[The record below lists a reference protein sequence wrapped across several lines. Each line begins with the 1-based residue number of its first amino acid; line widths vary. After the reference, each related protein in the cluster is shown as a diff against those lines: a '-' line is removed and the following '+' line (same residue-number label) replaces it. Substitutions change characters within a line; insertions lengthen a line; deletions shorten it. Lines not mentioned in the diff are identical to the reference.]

1 MLPQGMFS
9 VAVATVAFPALS
21 RAASVRDGRVY
32 RRTLA
37 TALRQIAFLLMPAS
51 VSIAV
56 LSQPMVRLVFQHGHF
71 DAAQTHVVAQA
82 LAAFSLGLTFN
93 GIMLMLN
100 RAFFSLQMPW
110 GPTRIAVATLIA
122 NIVLDA
128 LFYRPFGVWGIPF
141 ATSFVNIIGT
151 ILLSRSLKP
160 VVGPFITPRF
170 RRAMLVIVL
179 ASAVLAGVSFG
190 VWYGL
195 DALLGRTLPAQF
207 VSLLF
212 GLGLGGLAYLWTT
225 KRLGL
230 DELRALHA
238 DAALAHAR
246 SVSAS
251 RRGTSRH
258 PGTRPCRA
266 RVRARSRRAAACREG
281 PAPPTRGCAVAAS
294 P

>member
-1 MLPQGMFS
+1 
-9 VAVATVAFPALS
+9 
-21 RAASVRDGRVY
+21 
-32 RRTLA
+32 
-37 TALRQIAFLLMPAS
+37 MPSSAC
-51 VSIAV
+51 
-56 LSQPMVRLVFQHGHF
+56 RCRG
-71 DAAQTHVVAQA
+71 
-82 LAAFSLGLTFN
+82 
-93 GIMLMLN
+93 
-100 RAFFSLQMPW
+100 

-195 DALLGRTLPAQF
+195 DALLGRTLPAQI

-225 KRLGL
+225 KRLGV
-230 DELRALHA
+230 DELRALHQM
-238 DAALAHAR
+238 R
-246 SVSAS
+246 
-251 RRGTSRH
+251 
-258 PGTRPCRA
+258 
-266 RVRARSRRAAACREG
+266 RSRTGVGQRFSPRYRVPPGKTTLPQGESARDLVEQQLARAG
-281 PAPPTRGCAVAAS
+281 PAPPTRSVRGSRPVRIASILRVSPKRRGARGNGPRLRLLAHADDVDVPLDILGVDDLARGAEPAHTPTLARELVSIAA
-294 P
+294 